1 MFKSAVAQGQP
12 EVIVKYGRFIHELVG
27 MKTDRS
33 ASVFQHTSISNLK
46 RIDFRITDDQLSRSM
61 FYDIVRRNKLSL
73 MTLDITGVELCPR
86 ETLVHNAQSDHW
98 KVLAPGPN
106 LTSLSLSALC
116 MTRKTF
122 SAILQQS
129 PMLNNLQLHVVM
141 VLLYHSTGDLFQ
153 HHDLRV
159 LVASISQTTT
169 DHDDNA
175 FPDMPSLFVHF
186 PRLKVWAIVD
196 NKQQLSEDS
205 IERLRTGISDH
216 CPDLTR
222 VGIYSGSD
230 EVEILLDRVFARLEY
245 CNSGYQCLNS
255 ATLIGLLRHQE
266 TLTSIDM
273 IQPSTVIQPDT
284 PDSNPSAKKLVALNL
299 RSCRRL
305 LSFSIPKH
313 QVDIATAETYDWVC
327 NDLRALR
334 VRFQGLETASA
345 IDGCLDQLV
354 ARKSV
359 GAGAGLSHEGN
370 SVGERVCRVLLRF
383 KKFKTVWLG
392 NKDYYLPTH

>member
-1 MFKSAVAQGQP
+1 
-12 EVIVKYGRFIHELVG
+12 
-27 MKTDRS
+27 
-33 ASVFQHTSISNLK
+33 
-46 RIDFRITDDQLSRSM
+46 M

-141 VLLYHSTGDLFQ
+141 V
-153 HHDLRV
+153 
-159 LVASISQTTT
+159 
-169 DHDDNA
+169 
-175 FPDMPSLFVHF
+175 
-186 PRLKVWAIVD
+186 WAIVD

-216 CPDLTR
+216 CPYLTR

-255 ATLIGLLRHQE
+255 ATLIGLLGHQE

-327 NDLRALR
+327 NDLRTLR

-345 IDGCLDQLV
+345 IDGCLDQLI